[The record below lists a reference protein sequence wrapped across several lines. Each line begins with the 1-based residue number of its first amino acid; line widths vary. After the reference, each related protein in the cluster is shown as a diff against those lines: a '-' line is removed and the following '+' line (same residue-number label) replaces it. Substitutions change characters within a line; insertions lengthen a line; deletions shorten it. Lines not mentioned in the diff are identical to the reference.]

1 MREVEAA
8 TDRVWVASPNGDW
21 WSAGSD
27 TGSHVYI
34 LRESDLPS
42 DLDGEEVEGDKFE
55 DLIMELG
62 TKVQIPV
69 IKQL

>member
-34 LRESDLPS
+34 LKESDLPA
-42 DLDGEEVEGDKFE
+42 DLDSEELEGDKFE